1 MDHFDVAIVGSGPAG
16 ATAAGTL
23 ASMGASVALIDKSHF
38 PRDKACGDLIGPR
51 AISLLQQLGIEL
63 PSDAT
68 RVGDMYLD
76 SPKGKRLTMA
86 AAPGLTYPGHG
97 VLIQR
102 SRFDSLL
109 HDAALTSGATPIY
122 ERVEG
127 IAAQNSNNEI
137 TTTERKITAD
147 IVIGADGANS
157 QVARSLNLIDD
168 KAALYGFALRGYI
181 EADNDKAIISLF
193 DQSALDGKSQG
204 IFPGYGWIFPSANG
218 LCNFGVGIGV
228 GSEKKAAS
236 SVTKAVDYYKKY
248 LQQRGVVVGD
258 LEPERR
264 RLGGWLRMG
273 ASGSSLGSSKVLLV
287 GDAAGLVNPLQG
299 EGIFAAI
306 DSGYRAALA
315 IVDRPSS
322 PLFPYAL
329 EMKERHLSYLE
340 ATASLQRLALRYPS
354 LFSKASELLCSPWLP
369 KAIGTSWGLFYNDL
383 IDGAKDDSSK
393 RIAKALRSSAKV
405 LRLAEEIA
413 A

>member
-16 ATAAGTL
+16 STAAGTL
-23 ASMGASVALIDKSHF
+23 ASMGVSVALIDKSRF

-51 AISLLQQLGIEL
+51 AIALLHQLGIEL
-63 PSDAT
+63 PHDAA

-76 SPKGKRLTMA
+76 SPKGRRLTMEA
-86 AAPGLTYPGHG
+86 SAGITYPGHG

-102 SRFDSLL
+102 SKFDALL
-109 HDAALTSGATPIY
+109 HNAALTSGASPIY

-127 IAAQNSNNEI
+127 VSSQNSGYQI

-157 QVARSLNLIDD
+157 QVARSFNLIDD
-168 KAALYGFALRGYI
+168 KSALFGFALRGYI
-181 EADNDKAIISLF
+181 ESDNDKAIISLI
-193 DQSALDGKSQG
+193 DQYAIDGSSRG
-204 IFPGYGWIFPSANG
+204 IFPGYGWIFPSSNG
-218 LCNFGVGIGV
+218 VCNFGIGVGV

-236 SVTKAVDYYKKY
+236 TVTKALDYYKKF
-248 LQQRGVVVGD
+248 LQEKGVIARD
-258 LEPERR
+258 LGQEGR

-340 ATASLQRLALRYPS
+340 ATATLQRLALHYPS
-354 LFSKASELLCSPWLP
+354 LFSKASDLLCSPWLP
-369 KAIGTSWGLFYNDL
+369 KVIGSSWGLFYNDL
-383 IDGAKDDSSK
+383 IDGAQNDSSK
-393 RIAKALRSSAKV
+393 VVASILRSTVKALRI
-405 LRLAEEIA
+405 AEEVA

>member
-1 MDHFDVAIVGSGPAG
+1 MDHYDVAVVGSGPAG

-23 ASMGASVALIDKSHF
+23 ASMGVSVALIDKSHF

-51 AISLLQQLGIEL
+51 AIALLQQLGIEL
-63 PSDAT
+63 PPDVT

-76 SPKGKRLTMA
+76 SPRGRRLTMA
-86 AAPGLTYPGHG
+86 AAPGLSYPGHG
-97 VLIQR
+97 VLMQR
-102 SRFDSLL
+102 SRFDGLL
-109 HDAALTSGATPIY
+109 HEAALSSGATPIY
-122 ERVEG
+122 ERVENVTL
-127 IAAQNSNNEI
+127 QNSTYQVSTNAGA
-137 TTTERKITAD
+137 ITAD

-157 QVARSLNLIDD
+157 QVARALNLIDD
-168 KAALYGFALRGYI
+168 KSALYGFALRGYA
-181 EADNDKAIISLF
+181 EASNEKAIISLL
-193 DQSALDGKSQG
+193 DQSSIGGEKGG
-204 IFPGYGWIFPSANG
+204 IFPGYGWIFPASDG
-218 LCNFGVGIGV
+218 LCNFGVGVGV
-228 GSEKKAAS
+228 GSDKRAAS
-236 SVTKAVDYYKKY
+236 TVTKALDFYKKF
-248 LQQRGVVVGD
+248 LKERGHILCD

-322 PLFPYAL
+322 PLFPYAI

-340 ATASLQRLALRYPS
+340 ATATLQRLALKYPS
-354 LFSKASELLCSPWLP
+354 LFSKASEVLCSPLLP
-369 KAIGTSWGLFYNDL
+369 KVIGSSWGLFYNDL
-383 IDGAKDDSSK
+383 IDGAQNDRSK
-393 RIAKALRSSAKV
+393 RIAKVLRSSVKA
-405 LRLAEEIA
+405 LRLAEALA